1 MWRPSVKRMWMIG
14 GGVVV
19 LVALL
24 ASAAFIGGQLLTARG
39 QGLPTPVAS
48 GGNQHVV
55 AVGRLLPA
63 KELPQTA
70 ADARGLFDH
79 RKDNSI
85 FIDTGNTNITVSGGQ
100 VTTSTGH
107 TGPIVEV
114 VVSPRIPVYHDV
126 TDKQFDNQRTGDG
139 SVQQVLEP
147 GSLDEIQQYSLI
159 TVWGAR
165 TGDRISAEVVVY
177 ALP

>member
-1 MWRPSVKRMWMIG
+1 MKRMSMIG
-14 GGVVV
+14 GGIVV

-39 QGLPTPVAS
+39 QGLPAP
-48 GGNQHVV
+48 GGPAGGKQQVV
-55 AVGRLLPA
+55 AIAHLLPA
-63 KELPQTA
+63 KELPQTP

-79 RKDNSI
+79 RNDNSI
-85 FIDTGNTNITVSGGQ
+85 FINTGKTNITVSDGK
-100 VTTSTGH
+100 VTTSGGD

-126 TDKQFDNQRTGDG
+126 TDKQFDAQRTGDG
-139 SVQQVLEP
+139 NVQQVLEP

-165 TGDRISAEVVVY
+165 TGDRISADVVVY